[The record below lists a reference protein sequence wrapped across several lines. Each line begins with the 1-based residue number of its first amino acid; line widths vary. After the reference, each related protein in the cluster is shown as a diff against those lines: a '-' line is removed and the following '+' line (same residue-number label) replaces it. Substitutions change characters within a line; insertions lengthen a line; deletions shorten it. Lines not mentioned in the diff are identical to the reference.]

1 MSEIQNKLDNNSK
14 LDNNKLECKRE
25 SKNIFRYKFSD
36 ETMIEL
42 SNFAKIH
49 EYDHR
54 NDFKEA
60 WTKWIEEYEQL
71 ISLEVRRLHELGCEK
86 DILDKMY
93 KSARYYFRKKST
105 EKKEPKTRRNYTTL
119 TKEFIQLMDEHIQN
133 SINKDDFK
141 PSAAFDTFCNENI
154 EGLTQEITDLIQNK
168 GLLST
173 KEIKNKIKK
182 TYQNRYFLVIKK

>member
-1 MSEIQNKLDNNSK
+1 MTVNENLYT
-14 LDNNKLECKRE
+14 LEKEEEEDQQYCI
-25 SKNIFRYKFSD
+25 NIFRYKLSD
-36 ETMIEL
+36 DMMIEI

-54 NDFKEA
+54 KDFKEA
-60 WTKWIEEYEQL
+60 WNKWVEDNHEFV
-71 ISLEVRRLHELGCEK
+71 SLEIRRLHELGCEK

-105 EKKEPKTRRNYTTL
+105 EKKEPKKRRDYKTL
-119 TKEFIQLMDEHIQN
+119 TKEFIKLIDEHIN
-133 SINKDDFK
+133 NNIKKDDFK
-141 PSAAFDTFCNENI
+141 PSEAFDTFCNENTESLKKEIVELI
-154 EGLTQEITDLIQNK
+154 EHK

-182 TYQNRYFLVIKK
+182 TYQNRYFLLVNKQ